1 MASVPIEAIWQAAD
15 ALEAE
20 GIRPTLAAVRN
31 KVGGGSF
38 TTITNAMGEWRKR
51 RQQDALAPAEPLPDE
66 ISQHVDEIGQRL
78 GDIGQQLRALGGE
91 IWAKARALADEQLVG
106 LRQRLEAEK
115 AEIHERMTEAVQ
127 LADQLTEEAEGLRRQ
142 LADHQAEVAALKE
155 QMAEMEQRSSAE
167 LARARDNA
175 SRYEIAAAEA
185 RAGEKAAL
193 ERAVHAEDRVATLN
207 DQLAQTTG
215 KLQRLEAEQASVRD
229 QMTEAVQLADRLTGE
244 AEALRRQLAD
254 HQALQAEHQAL
265 KAHLAEVERRHAE
278 ELARAAEHTARQETA
293 AAEAGAAEKTAL
305 ERAARAEGQVE
316 ALKNQLVEMT
326 AILQPGAKGSVRGS
340 RSGGGKGSD

>member
-1 MASVPIEAIWQAAD
+1 MAPTTVEAIWQAAD

-51 RQQDALAPAEPLPDE
+51 RQQEALAPAEPLPDE
-66 ISQHVDEIGQRL
+66 IGQHVDEIGQRL

-91 IWAKARALADEQLVG
+91 VWAKARALADEQLVS

-115 AEIHERMTEAVQ
+115 AEINDRMTEAVQ
-127 LADQLTEEAEGLRRQ
+127 LADQLAEEAEGLRRQ
-142 LADHQAEVAALKE
+142 LADHQAEVAALKG
-155 QMAEMEQRSSAE
+155 QMAELEQRSSAE
-167 LARARDNA
+167 LARARDIA
-175 SRYEIAAAEA
+175 SHHEIAAGEA
-185 RAGEKAAL
+185 RASETAAL
-193 ERAVHAEDRVATLN
+193 ERAVHAEDRVETVG
-207 DQLAQTTG
+207 DQLAETTG
-215 KLQRLEAEQASVRD
+215 KLQRLEAEQASVRA
-229 QMTEAVQLADRLTGE
+229 QMTETVQLAERLAAE

-265 KAHLAEVERRHAE
+265 KAHLAEVERRHAG
-278 ELARAAEHTARQETA
+278 ELAQAAERAARQETA
-293 AAEAGAAEKTAL
+293 AADARAAEKTAL

-316 ALKNQLVEMT
+316 ALKTQLAELT
-326 AILQPGAKGSVRGS
+326 AILQPGAKGSARGS
-340 RSGGGKGSD
+340 RGSKGSD